1 MGVVSRKVLPACG
14 SLCYFCPALR
24 TRSRQPVK
32 RYKKILAEIFPRTQD
47 EEPNER
53 RIGKLCEYASK
64 NPLRVPKITVY
75 LEQRIYK
82 ELRTEQYGFA
92 KVVMLIY
99 RRLLVS
105 CREQMPLFASS
116 LLSIVHT
123 LLDQK
128 RQDDMRIIGCETL
141 FDFAVNQVDGT
152 YQFNLEGLV
161 PRLCEIAQDVGDD
174 DRANALRAAALQAL
188 SAMIWFMGELS
199 HISSEFD
206 NVVQVVLENYKPQK
220 MQNDDQGTN
229 DADNQS
235 PQDNQ
240 ETEHQ
245 ASPFVLTTAPSWES
259 LVNSKGGVN
268 LPVEDVKDPKFW
280 SRICV
285 HNMAALSREA
295 TTFRR
300 ILESLFRYFGNNNS
314 WSSQNGLALCVL
326 LDMQL
331 LVENS
336 GQNMHLLL
344 SLLIKHIEHKAMLKQ
359 PDMQLS
365 VVEVAATLAEQSS
378 APASA
383 STIGAIS
390 DLVRHLKRTFH
401 ITLGSKD
408 MELVKWNEKFRNA
421 IDECLV
427 QLSKKVS
434 DAGPVLDMMA
444 VMLENI
450 ASTPIVARS
459 TAAAVYRTAQII
471 ASVPNLQYQNK
482 VFPEALFH
490 QLLLTMIHPD
500 HEARVAAHRIFAI
513 VLVPSSVS
521 PSIQAS
527 PSVEAKKH
535 DMQRTLS
542 RAVSVFS
549 SSAAIFD
556 KLKKDK
562 YSDSSQGEIKDN
574 SLQSIDEVTG
584 MPKRQNLPPSQSR
597 RRSMKIPNFSMKRGP
612 SMAMRAPSVAI
623 RAPSLSLRAPSMSL
637 RASSISIKEHQSSS
651 SKSDEEMESVL
662 VKLSS
667 RQITLLLTSIWAQAT
682 SPENTPP
689 NYEAIAHTYSLLLL
703 FSGSKALTFEAL
715 TQSFQVAFA
724 LRSYSLT
731 EADSLAPSRRRS
743 LFTLSTAMIIFS
755 SRAYNV
761 APLIPICKQMLND
774 RAADPFLHL
783 VDESKLQAVKDSTDD
798 PSKIYGSPED
808 NANALKSLSEMEL
821 TESQS
826 RECIVST
833 IMNSIA
839 SLLDAELNN
848 VRSQL
853 LSDFSPD
860 DMCPMSTQFFELPN
874 ENSSSG
880 SHETAHHEE
889 AMLINLGNDHDHFGE
904 ASESTEA
911 CATSVPVSDL
921 LSIDQLLETVV
932 TDPAPQAGVIPVAT
946 DMPFK
951 DMTSH
956 CEALTIGKQQ
966 KMSTFMSF
974 QQNVQAAAPPSYQP
988 NQMELVLFQD
998 PQLPQD
1004 IDFNESYSEQVGVHS
1019 TNPFADDNMQ
1029 GYSQYMNGP
1038 NGSNNTQSDHDFQQ
1052 QQFLKL
1058 PASSPY
1064 DNFLRAAGSG
1074 GSSM

>member
-1 MGVVSRKVLPACG
+1 MISRKVLPACG
-14 SLCYFCPALR
+14 ALCYFCPGLR
-24 TRSRQPVK
+24 ARSRQPVK
-32 RYKKILAEIFPRTQD
+32 RYKKILAEIFPRTPD

-53 RIGKLCEYASK
+53 RIGKLCEYAAK

-105 CREQMPLFASS
+105 CKEQMPLFASS

-161 PRLCEIAQDVGDD
+161 PRLCELAQEAGEDE
-174 DRANALRAAALQAL
+174 RATSLRAAALQAL

-206 NVVQVVLENYKPQK
+206 NVVEVVLENYKPQRA
-220 MQNDDQGTN
+220 QIDDQVTKVP
-229 DADNQS
+229 DNEFA
-235 PQDNQ
+235 Q
-240 ETEHQ
+240 EVPKTEENT
-245 ASPFVLTTAPSWES
+245 SPFVITEIPSWES
-259 LVNSKGGVN
+259 IVNPKGGVN
-268 LPVEDVKDPKFW
+268 LPTEDAKDPKLW

-285 HNMAALSREA
+285 HNMAKLSREA

-300 ILESLFRYFGNNNS
+300 ILESVFRCFGSSSS
-314 WSSQNGLALCVL
+314 WSPDNGLALCVL

-331 LVENS
+331 LVEHS
-336 GQNMHLLL
+336 GLNMHLLL
-344 SLLIKHIEHKAMLKQ
+344 SLLIKHIENKAMVKQ

-365 VVEVAATLAEQSS
+365 IVEVAAILAEQSN
-378 APASA
+378 AQASA
-383 STIGAIS
+383 ATIGAIS

-408 MELVKWNEKFRNA
+408 AELVKRNEKFRKA

-450 ASTPIVARS
+450 ASTPVVARS

-471 ASVPNLQYQNK
+471 AAVPNIQYQNK

-521 PSIQAS
+521 PILQAS
-527 PSVEAKKH
+527 ATSQARAR

-562 YSDSSQGEIKDN
+562 HSDNSQGESKSN
-574 SLQSIDEVTG
+574 LHNVGEETG
-584 MPKRQNLPPSQSR
+584 NAKRQNLPVSQSR
-597 RRSMKIPNFSMKRGP
+597 RSSMRMPNFSMKKGPSMALRAPSSVRAPSIALRGP
-612 SMAMRAPSVAI
+612 SMA
-623 RAPSLSLRAPSMSL
+623 LRAPSMSV
-637 RASSISIKEHQSSS
+637 KEDKNSS
-651 SKSDEEMESVL
+651 SKSDDEMDTL
-662 VKLSS
+662 LLKLSS
-667 RQITLLLTSIWAQAT
+667 RQITLLLTSIWAQAV
-682 SPENTPP
+682 SPENTPA

-703 FSGSKALTFEAL
+703 FSGCKASIFEAL

-724 LRSYSLT
+724 LRHYSLT
-731 EADSLAPSRRRS
+731 EADSLPPSRRRS
-743 LFTLSTAMIIFS
+743 LFTLATAMTIFS
-755 SRAYNV
+755 SKAFNV
-761 APLIPICKQMLND
+761 APLIPICKQMIND
-774 RAADPFLHL
+774 KTGDPFLHI
-783 VDESKLQAVKDSTDD
+783 VDESKLQAVKDSPED
-798 PSKIYGSPED
+798 PSKTYGSPED
-808 NANALKSLSEMEL
+808 NASALKALEAIEVS
-821 TESQS
+821 ESQS

-833 IMNSIA
+833 IMNNIA
-839 SLLDAELNN
+839 NIIDAELHS

-853 LSDFSPD
+853 LSDFAPD
-860 DMCPMSTQFFELPN
+860 DMCPMSNQFFADSDEHSL
-874 ENSSSG
+874 SG
-880 SHETAHHEE
+880 SHENGHHEE
-889 AMLINLGNDHDHFGE
+889 AMLIDLGNDNDIFGE
-904 ASESTEA
+904 ASESTA
-911 CATSVPVSDL
+911 TSATSVPTGDL
-921 LSIDQLLETVV
+921 MSIDQLLETVGA
-932 TDPAPQAGVIPVAT
+932 DPTHHTERSQVSA
-946 DMPFK
+946 DMPFME
-951 DMTSH
+951 MTSQ
-956 CEALTIGKQQ
+956 CEALTMGKQQ

-974 QQNVQAAAPPSYQP
+974 QTNMQAAPLPSHQP
-988 NQMELVLFQD
+988 NQMELALFHD
-998 PQLPQD
+998 PPVPQAGA
-1004 IDFNESYSEQVGVHS
+1004 QS
-1019 TNPFADDNMQ
+1019 TNPFADDNFK
-1029 GYSQYMNGP
+1029 GYPEYMNTDNP
-1038 NGSNNTQSDHDFQQ
+1038 QPADDPFQQ
-1052 QQFLKL
+1052 HFLKL

-1064 DNFLRAAGSG
+1064 DNFLRAAGC
-1074 GSSM
+1074 